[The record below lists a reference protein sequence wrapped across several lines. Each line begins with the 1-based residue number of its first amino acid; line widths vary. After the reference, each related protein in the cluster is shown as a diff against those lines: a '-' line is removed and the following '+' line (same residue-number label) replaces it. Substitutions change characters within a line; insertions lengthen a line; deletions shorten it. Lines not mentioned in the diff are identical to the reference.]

1 MKKLRIIFTIA
12 LLLSISLFSKDV
24 FALSS
29 DALISVGTGY
39 HKVTVTTNT
48 KVPEIEK
55 ILGKAKIETPSAFG
69 GTAYTFYTDDNYS
82 NYLYIETTSDG
93 TIASFGSVDPTYQT
107 NTYSYNSK
115 YNYRENGVLHG
126 CLINVDGYIKGGIY
140 YNKYNIFDG
149 SYKQTV
155 NTYVENYQ
163 SDENKYLRSLVEHSV
178 TMFNALS
185 ANLGNKTNLVFD
197 EDFFYINQQFKQN
210 GSSMREYFEKMDKA
224 NYYHGIKVRE
234 NIEFTNSIYYIM
246 NPAII
251 ASLCTYSLNTDF
263 GDQNIA
269 IFDYNQETKLITAAT
284 VAKNAFDRY
293 DPVELTSEEKIKLSS
308 GKQEYKKA
316 IDDLNAESEMFD
328 IIPQTKV
335 AGSLVAGKLKY
346 SKRRGILEYV
356 NAIRLAAG
364 LHKYKLD
371 ENAYDISQHIA
382 TLSSYRVTELHEEIR
397 HAPPQPAG
405 VTNTFYKRA
414 LSMNE
419 GYSENIGYSQTEMTP
434 EVMMY
439 HINMFLDDSNE
450 RPQNYSHRIKII
462 DTKYTDFGYGIS
474 NFTYANEMKGNNLSD
489 NPIIAWPS
497 KGITFLE
504 SLVYKKFSWTAQFVK
519 RYTIQN
525 NTTVTVKCLN
535 TNNTWNFT
543 DEVETSSKKFKRVTN
558 DISTLNNKV
567 VFFDSNIVPEA
578 GYVYEITLH
587 NIYDEEVGRV
597 IDYTYRSVFENA
609 DDNNNPTTLTNLK
622 IISPYNSP
630 KVEGEKYVYY
640 VPIEEAVDFDVE
652 IDSSVVDKKVTWY
665 SSNPEVVSVTQ
676 NGLVTANKLWNDD
689 ITITVSYDGS
699 DVTDQI
705 LVRPYSKL
713 EQVQL
718 EAVEH
723 NFSSIDKG
731 TYKDLYIKY
740 VPDTATEQTSIK
752 WKVIT
757 ETNATKEY
765 DIDDPEITEYIIVEP
780 ISEDKKTVRIHAVDA
795 HTNNNAY
802 KIRAHVQGI
811 LYEYTGTYDFKVNVK
826 LDEIR
831 ISKSFDCAT
840 YSYDAEK
847 KLSTINIDYKS
858 FIANYPNG
866 VFKLDLEYF
875 PVNTTVE
882 RDVKWQVSNS
892 NILDEYTAGGEYKIV
907 GDKSVTVTATHGL
920 NESTQLSEGDSGV
933 HVATAVINIDAPL
946 EDMRITGDN
955 LVAIKDDGNGN
966 MTGTTQLNVVKTPIV
981 NSDKVEFSSS
991 NNDVAEVSDT
1001 GLVRFKKQGNVT
1013 ITAKSNNITRT
1024 FNCMSIVQVTGLSYI
1039 DTQPLLLRKGQ
1050 VVQKDVVISP
1060 SEAQALRNK
1069 IVYSST
1075 RPDVASVDTNGRI
1088 TAKNPGTC
1096 TIVATIDGKYA
1107 TSNSVSA
1114 SIKVEVYE
1122 PVEDIILNKTDF
1134 KLHVDKTNTDN
1145 VVKYTISPNTY
1156 SEKVHIDWI
1165 NETPEL
1171 LTFNDYNGKITPL
1184 KSGVGSIRMVAT
1196 ISNAQSSRK
1205 IEKKI
1210 IVYIYKNGQLAY
1222 LKGDMDKNMIINGT
1236 DASIAMDKY
1245 NRNKVT
1251 AEDLLIGDMDGNGIL
1266 NGTDASM
1273 ILDIYNKAK

>member
-1 MKKLRIIFTIA
+1 MRKLRIIFTFV
-12 LLLSISLFSKDV
+12 LLLSISLFSKNV

-29 DALISVGTGY
+29 DALISVGSNGY
-39 HKVTVTTNT
+39 KVTVTTST
-48 KVPEIEK
+48 KVADIER

-93 TIASFGSVDPTYQT
+93 TIASFGSIDPTYET
-107 NTYSYNSK
+107 NTYSYNSR

-149 SYKQTV
+149 SYRQTV
-155 NTYVENYQ
+155 DTYVENYK

-185 ANLGNKTNLVFD
+185 RNLGNETNLVFD

-234 NIEFTNSIYYIM
+234 NIDFTNSIYYIM

-263 GDQNIA
+263 GEQNIA

-284 VAKNAFDRY
+284 VAKNAFDRH
-293 DPVELTSEEKIKLSS
+293 DPVDLTSEEKVKLSS

-316 IDDLNAESEMFD
+316 VEDLNAESEMFD
-328 IIPQTKV
+328 IVPQTKIPS
-335 AGSLVAGKLKY
+335 SLVAGKLKY
-346 SKRRGILEYV
+346 SKRKGILEYV
-356 NAIRLAAG
+356 NAIRLAGG
-364 LHKYKLD
+364 LEKFVID

-405 VTNTFYKRA
+405 VTDAFYKRA
-414 LSMNE
+414 ISMNE

-434 EVMMY
+434 EIMMY
-439 HINMFLDDSNE
+439 HMNMFLDDSNE
-450 RPQNYSHRIKII
+450 RPQNYSHRRKII
-462 DTKYTDFGYGIS
+462 DPRHTHFGYGIS
-474 NFTYANEMKGNNLSD
+474 NFTYANEIRGNNLSKI
-489 NPIIAWPS
+489 PIIAWPS

-504 SLVYKKFSWTAQFVK
+504 SLVYKRFTWTAQFVK

-535 TNNTWNFT
+535 TNDTWNFT
-543 DEVETSSKKFKRVTN
+543 DEVETSTKKFKRVTN
-558 DISTLNNKV
+558 DISTINNKV
-567 VFFDSNIVPEA
+567 VFFDYNIVPEA

-587 NIYDEEVGRV
+587 NIYDEEVGGQV
-597 IDYTYRSVFENA
+597 DYTYRSVFANA
-609 DDNNNPTTLTNLK
+609 DDNNNPTTLTSLK
-622 IISPYNSP
+622 IVSPDNSP

-640 VPIEEAVDFDVE
+640 VPIGEAVDFDVE

-665 SSNPEVVSVTQ
+665 SSNPDVVSVTQ
-676 NGLVTANKLWNDD
+676 NGLVTAKKLWNDD

-731 TYKDLYIKY
+731 SYKDLYIKY
-740 VPDTATEQTSIK
+740 IPDTATEQTSIE
-752 WKVIT
+752 WKVVT

-765 DIDDPEITEYIIVEP
+765 DINDPEIREYIIVEP
-780 ISEDKKTVRIHAVDA
+780 ISEDNKTIRIHAVDA

-802 KIRAHVQGI
+802 KVRAHVQGL

-831 ISKSFDCAT
+831 ISKSFDYAT
-840 YSYDAEK
+840 YSYDAEDQ
-847 KLSTINIDYKS
+847 LATIDINYKE
-858 FIANYPNG
+858 FISRYPNG
-866 VFKLDLEYF
+866 VFKLDLEYL
-875 PVNTTVE
+875 PANTTVE
-882 RDVKWQVSNS
+882 REVKWEVSDK
-892 NILDEYTAGGEYKIV
+892 NILDEYTKDGQYKIV

-920 NESTQLSEGDSGV
+920 NEDTQLSGNDSGI
-933 HVATAVINIDAPL
+933 HVAKALININAPL
-946 EDMRITGDN
+946 ESIRLTGDN
-955 LVAIKDDGNGN
+955 IVAIRDDGNGN
-966 MTGTTQLNVVKTPIV
+966 KIGTTTLNVEKYPAI
-981 NSDKVEFSSS
+981 NSDIVEFTSS
-991 NNDVAEVSDT
+991 NPDVAEVSQT
-1001 GLVRFKKQGNVT
+1001 GDVRFKTEGKVT
-1013 ITAKSNNITRT
+1013 ITANCNGVTST
-1024 FNCMSIVQVTGLSYI
+1024 FECMSIVQIIGLSYMDNKPI
-1039 DTQPLLLRKGQ
+1039 LLRKGQ
-1050 VVQKDVVISP
+1050 EIQKDVVIYP
-1060 SEAQALRNK
+1060 REAEALRK
-1069 IVYSST
+1069 EIDYSST
-1075 RPDVASVDTNGRI
+1075 NPNVASVNEDGII
-1088 TAKNPGTC
+1088 TANGAGTC
-1096 TIVATIDGKYA
+1096 TIVASIDGKYA
-1107 TSNSVSA
+1107 TSD
-1114 SIKVEVYE
+1114 SISTSLDVEVYE
-1122 PVEDIILNKTDF
+1122 QVEDIVLNKTDF
-1134 KLHVDKTNTDN
+1134 ELDLDKTNRDN

-1156 SEKVHIDWI
+1156 SENVDIEWI
-1165 NETPEL
+1165 NESPEL

-1184 KSGVGSIRMVAT
+1184 KSGVGSIKMIAT
-1196 ISNAQSSRK
+1196 ISNSQSTRT

-1210 IVYIYKNGQLAY
+1210 TVYIYKNGQLAY
-1222 LKGDMDKNMIINGT
+1222 LKGDMDKNLIINGT
-1236 DASIAMDKY
+1236 DASMVMDCY
-1245 NRNKVT
+1245 NKDKFT
-1251 AEDLLIGDMDGNGIL
+1251 AEELLIGDMDDNGII